1 MSATIDEGAQ
11 PVTIPNSQKPEKKH
25 KRSKSEKKRAR
36 DEDET
41 AVVEETPRKSKKT
54 KNGDLELPVRLG
66 SSQAAIE
73 ELSKKKKKK
82 KDQAENGEAQTDKV
96 ADQEEKSSR
105 KKSSKSKKEHKEE
118 TGDAME
124 IDTPAKS
131 KSEKKRKEKKS
142 KKEAVEAEPE
152 VEGQEKKKKRSK
164 DKIETALSAQT
175 SQRAAAELLGNDS
188 EYPFFTQTVSLYVPF
203 FPVGFDKPL
212 TNVAAQHLDPLL
224 NHYSPLLRGV
234 LLSYSN
240 LNLSERPA
248 KASITN
254 PPTDETPAWL
264 HSVDEYA
271 VGFGW
276 LTFDAHLFVP
286 SRGKWMEGVVQL
298 QSEGHIGVVCWNKFN
313 ASIESKRLPQGWKWV
328 DIAEGDPSAKSS
340 SSQPDEDENSEE
352 QEGQQQEEEDILDG
366 EELQVVEQIHT
377 TGYWVN
383 EKGRKIGG
391 KLRFRIKNFDVG
403 QAGDYGY
410 LSIEGTCLD
419 LEAEQALAKEEREY
433 EKRRRDRH
441 NPSGLLKPLSRRVP
455 EFSMTKFGKDDEEE
469 DGTKKTVLYKASRP
483 EYSDAGGQPSGVGQ
497 SFKTWVLVIEYDL
510 GGHCKMSPM
519 LADEQIHNGVKPHH
533 TYYNAEIIPPFMSRS
548 PRGNVGATG
557 STHHIFYSSLSFK
570 FPRPGATQSLYGQCG
585 GQNWTGP
592 TACPTGTYCK
602 NDGNI
607 WYSQCVANEPVQSP
621 GNPAVT
627 TRTITTVISVVG
639 PTPTVVSTR
648 ITFLTPRPSLTTPS
662 VVTITLV
669 PDDPCDHEIW
679 C

>member
-1 MSATIDEGAQ
+1 MSAALDEGAQ
-11 PVTIPNSQKPEKKH
+11 PGNIPDSQKVEKKH
-25 KRSKSEKKRAR
+25 NRSKPEKKRAR

-41 AVVEETPRKSKKT
+41 TVVEETPRKSKKT

-66 SSQAAIE
+66 SSQAAAE
-73 ELSKKKKKK
+73 EPSKKKKKK
-82 KDQAENGEAQTDKV
+82 KDQAKNGEAPTDEVV
-96 ADQEEKSSR
+96 AEEERSSR
-105 KKSSKSKKEHKEE
+105 KKSSKAKKEPREE
-118 TGDAME
+118 PEDAME
-124 IDTPAKS
+124 IDTPAES

-142 KKEAVEAEPE
+142 KKNTVETEPD
-152 VEGQEKKKKRSK
+152 VDGQEKKKKKKSK
-164 DKIETALSAQT
+164 DKTATETEMPAKTLPKT
-175 SQRAAAELLGNDS
+175 VTELPSNDS
-188 EYPFFTQTVSLYVPF
+188 EYPFFTQTISLYVPF
-203 FPVGFDKPL
+203 FPIGFDKPL

-313 ASIESKRLPQGWKWV
+313 ASIEAKRLPHGWKWV
-328 DIAEGDPSAKSS
+328 DIAKGDPSVRSS
-340 SSQPDEDENSEE
+340 SSQLDADENGEE
-352 QEGQQQEEEDILDG
+352 QEGQQQDEEDILDG

-433 EKRRRDRH
+433 EKRRRDKH

-483 EYSDAGGQPSGVGQ
+483 
-497 SFKTWVLVIEYDL
+497 
-510 GGHCKMSPM
+510 
-519 LADEQIHNGVKPHH
+519 
-533 TYYNAEIIPPFMSRS
+533 
-548 PRGNVGATG
+548 
-557 STHHIFYSSLSFK
+557 
-570 FPRPGATQSLYGQCG
+570 
-585 GQNWTGP
+585 
-592 TACPTGTYCK
+592 GT
-602 NDGNI
+602 
-607 WYSQCVANEPVQSP
+607 
-621 GNPAVT
+621 
-627 TRTITTVISVVG
+627 
-639 PTPTVVSTR
+639 
-648 ITFLTPRPSLTTPS
+648 
-662 VVTITLV
+662 
-669 PDDPCDHEIW
+669 PDD
-679 C
+679 